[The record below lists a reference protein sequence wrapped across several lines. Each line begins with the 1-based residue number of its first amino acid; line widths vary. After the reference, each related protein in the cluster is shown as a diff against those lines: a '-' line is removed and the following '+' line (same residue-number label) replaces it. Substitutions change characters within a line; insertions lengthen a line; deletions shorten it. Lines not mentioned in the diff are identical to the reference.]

1 MCSGPWWCPSWTWPP
16 LVGKT
21 LADIKLPHYT
31 GLIVIGIRKKNP
43 PGAEEEFDYVF
54 NPQAD
59 THLDPGDIMIVLGK
73 PEQID
78 KLRKFVNP

>member
-1 MCSGPWWCPSWTWPP
+1 MEQEVVLESSP

-21 LADIKLPHYT
+21 LADIKLPQYT

-43 PGAEEEFDYVF
+43 PEAEEDFDFVF

-59 THLDPGDIMIVLGK
+59 TILDPGDIMIVLGK
-73 PEQID
+73 PQQIE

>member
-1 MCSGPWWCPSWTWPP
+1 MTVITLTAVGYVEIHP
-16 LVGKT
+16 LSTQGRAFT
-21 LADIKLPHYT
+21 S
-31 GLIVIGIRKKNP
+31 
-43 PGAEEEFDYVF
+43 YVF

-59 THLDPGDIMIVLGK
+59 TRLDPGDIMIVLGK